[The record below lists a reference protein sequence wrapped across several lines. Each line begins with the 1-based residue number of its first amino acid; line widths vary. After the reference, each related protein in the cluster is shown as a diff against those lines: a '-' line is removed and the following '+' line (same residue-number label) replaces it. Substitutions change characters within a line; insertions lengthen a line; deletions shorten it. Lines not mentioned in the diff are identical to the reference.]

1 MMMKRSNERPIYRAV
16 VFFLG
21 LVMVFSA
28 CKKPEDNIG
37 LEALDPADALGV
49 IWTDTSSVVT
59 YSMLDDSVR
68 TSSLSRNMI
77 GSFNDP
83 AFGTVNTSTYV
94 QLRLSTNNVGEGI
107 LPTDLQLDS
116 LVLSLA
122 YDFDDPY
129 YGNLQEQELVVFELA
144 EDMIPDT
151 AYYSKDVIG
160 VIPSDIIKVKKNRFV
175 PDPVSPV
182 VVDGD
187 TLLPQMRIR
196 LTDDLG
202 RRFLDQWGS
211 VNLESNDEFLQ
222 FFKGL
227 HILTNNGVQSPNE
240 GAALHFDMLDANTKA
255 TLYYR
260 DNTSGTEDTLAY
272 DFDIDDKSARFTRV
286 EQYYDQALWPIVEQH
301 LADISTGQELFF
313 LQSGG
318 GLRGVINFPYLM
330 EHNDTIRKAVS
341 KAELVIPVK
350 EPFNA
355 AWYPPTSLFVFRK
368 TDSGTD
374 AFLPDQ
380 FEQFNGI
387 GGVFDEDNREYRFNI
402 TRYIQQVLNG
412 TLENTGINIVAGNR
426 GVSVARAELMGQEN
440 LDRSAKLILTFT
452 EL

>member
-1 MMMKRSNERPIYRAV
+1 MMKRSNVRPLYRAV

-21 LVMVFSA
+21 IVLVFSA

-49 IWTDTSSVVT
+49 TSTDTTSVIT
-59 YSMLDDSVR
+59 YSMPDDSVR
-68 TSSLSRNMI
+68 TSSLSRNMV

-83 AFGTVNTSTYV
+83 TFGTVNTSTYV
-94 QLRLSTNNVGEGI
+94 QLRLSSNNVGEGI
-107 LPTDLQLDS
+107 LPTDLELDS

-129 YGNLQEQELVVFELA
+129 YGNLHEQEFVVFELA
-144 EDMIPDT
+144 EDMIADT
-151 AYYSKDVIG
+151 VYYSKDIIG
-160 VIPSDIIKVKKNRFV
+160 VFPSDLIQFKKNRFV
-175 PDPVSPV
+175 PDPVNPV
-182 VVDGD
+182 VVGGD

-196 LTDDLG
+196 LTDELG

-211 VNLESNDEFLQ
+211 MNLESNDEFLQ

-227 HILTNNGVQSPNE
+227 HILTNNGVQAPNQ

-313 LQSGG
+313 IQSGG
-318 GLRGVINFPYLM
+318 GLRGIINFPYLM
-330 EHNDTIRKAVS
+330 DHNDTIRKAVA
-341 KAELVIPVK
+341 KAELIFPVK

-368 TDSGTD
+368 TENGTD

-380 FEQFNGI
+380 FEQLYGI
-387 GGVFDEDNREYRFNI
+387 GGVYDEDNKEYRFNI

-412 TLENTGINIVAGNR
+412 TLENTGVDIVAGNR
-426 GVSVARAELMGQEN
+426 GVSVARAELMGPEN
-440 LDRSAKLILTFT
+440 LDRSTKLILTFT